1 MLDVSSLALT
11 RSEFSTKMGLEK
23 SIKITLCAVISGPLH
38 YTNTN
43 TAIFSNYLPPSHYF
57 EVSQNLNC
65 ESYLNVSI
73 VALEIPPQAV

>member
-1 MLDVSSLALT
+1 MLNVSSLALT

-23 SIKITLCAVISGPLH
+23 SIKITLCAVNSGLLH

-65 ESYLNVSI
+65 ESYLT

>member
-1 MLDVSSLALT
+1 MLNVSSLALT

-23 SIKITLCAVISGPLH
+23 SIKLTSCAVNSGLLH

-43 TAIFSNYLPPSHYF
+43 IATFSNYLPPSHYF

-65 ESYLNVSI
+65 KSYLNVSI
-73 VALEIPPQAV
+73 VALEISLQ